1 MRTILEEEPKQ
12 ITIAD
17 LFPDLPEPRLSE
29 VRKTFDDYCG
39 LLLKIFERL
48 ERERRQ
54 SFDDDLL
61 GP

>member
-1 MRTILEEEPKQ
+1 MSGILEEEPKQ
-12 ITIAD
+12 ITVSD
-17 LFPDLPEPRLSE
+17 LFPDLPEPQLSE
-29 VRKTFDDYCG
+29 VRETFDDYCG

-54 SFDDDLL
+54 SFDDGLV